1 MARLSVE
8 LQRYFLSDGDPG
20 LVEDAHPVK
29 DTITLNEVL
38 EVAGERTFGFLFVL
52 LSIPSALPIPAPGY
66 STPFG
71 LVIFLLAVQLVV
83 GRDQPWLPEKFRK
96 KGFAKAQV
104 QDLLRK
110 GMPWL
115 KRVET
120 VSRPRLT
127 PVCTSRLGQALVGG
141 FIALAAMS
149 MMLPFP
155 LTNTLPAMGIF
166 VAGLGLSDDDGFL
179 SLGGVTIC
187 LLGVAL
193 TSSLMYLIF
202 FKFGFQNIDKAA
214 EFIKEWIKSR
224 G

>member
-8 LQRYFLSDGDPG
+8 LQRYFLDDENPAIA
-20 LVEDAHPVK
+20 DALPTQE
-29 DTITLNEVL
+29 TITLNEVL
-38 EVAGERTFGFLFVL
+38 AIAGERTFGFLFVL

-71 LVIFLLAVQLVV
+71 FVIFLLAVQLVA
-83 GRDQPWLPEKFRK
+83 GRDQPWLPEKLRK
-96 KGFAKAQV
+96 KGFGKAQV

-127 PVCTSRLGQALVGG
+127 PICTSRLGQALVGG
-141 FIALAAMS
+141 FITLAAIS

-155 LTNTLPAMGIF
+155 LTNTLPASEYGQ
-166 VAGLGLSDDDGFL
+166 ARNL
-179 SLGGVTIC
+179 
-187 LLGVAL
+187 
-193 TSSLMYLIF
+193 
-202 FKFGFQNIDKAA
+202 
-214 EFIKEWIKSR
+214 
-224 G
+224 